1 MLNTLKYMIK
11 ILQIDVFV
19 DINGLMYIILPFQ
32 IITKRLSGAFFFFGL
47 FKDNECRKQ
56 KKKQSS
62 T

>member
-32 IITKRLSGAFFFFGL
+32 MITKRLPGALGL